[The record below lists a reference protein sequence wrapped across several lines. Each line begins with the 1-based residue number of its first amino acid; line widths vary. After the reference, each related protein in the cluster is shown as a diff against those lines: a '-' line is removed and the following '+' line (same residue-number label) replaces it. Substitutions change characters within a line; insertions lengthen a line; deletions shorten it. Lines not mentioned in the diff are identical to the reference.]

1 MVASHYR
8 CENEAVLNTFKKT
21 VRDHKIVDT
30 PTDVLCASG
39 EHIAPPGIFD
49 LVGIERAEGVG
60 ESSLEK
66 LGKFAAFF
74 IGKSCAL
81 TV

>member
-8 CENEAVLNTFKKT
+8 CENEAVLNALKES
-21 VRDHKIVDT
+21 VRDNKIVDT
-30 PTDVLCASG
+30 PTNVLCSCR

-49 LVGIERAEGVG
+49 LIGIERAEGVR
-60 ESSLEK
+60 ESRIEK

-74 IGKSCAL
+74 I
-81 TV
+81 